1 MKFALVIPIYQ
12 PCGKAYPFLE
22 TIGEDLF
29 DKIIVVDDGSGPEFK
44 EEFDRIASLKN
55 FEVLSYPENHGKGYA
70 LKHAFKYIR
79 DNYPETDGIVTADG
93 DGQHALVDILKVRD
107 GLAENKGNL
116 VLGIRDFESPDCPAR
131 NKAGN
136 NFSRKYFKFVN
147 RVDVKDTQTGL
158 RGIPSSLFDLAIDVH
173 GDRYEYE
180 WNFLAEAV
188 RAAEGVTQIV
198 INTIYDNNENS
209 HFRAVR
215 DSLRIFKQPIMYI
228 AIALA
233 SFLID
238 TGLFALIEYFVLKQN
253 LGLPLEVIIPYVSGR
268 LISAPFNFLMNNFIV
283 FPNSEGL
290 GKKAIK
296 YAIIC
301 LLNMLLGLGILYLFD
316 YCLYTII
323 DKNFGLVLLKI
334 VVEIIIF
341 IVNFFISK
349 AFIFAR
355 KKIKKQK

>member
-1 MKFALVIPIYQ
+1 MKFALVIPIFQ
-12 PCGKAYPFLE
+12 PCGKAYPFLS
-22 TIGEDLF
+22 TIAPDLF
-29 DKIIVVDDGSGPEFK
+29 ERIIVVDDGSGPDYQDEFNHIG
-44 EEFDRIASLKN
+44 ELEN

-70 LKHAFKYIR
+70 LKHAFKHIR
-79 DNYPETDGIVTADG
+79 DNYPEIDGIVTADG
-93 DGQHALVDILKVRD
+93 DGQHTLEDILKVRD
-107 GLAENKGNL
+107 GLEEHKGNL

-158 RGIPSSLFDLAIDVH
+158 RGIPSSLFDLAIDVN

-180 WNFLAEAV
+180 WNFLGEAV

-198 INTIYDNNENS
+198 IKTIYDNNENS

-215 DSLRIFKQPIMYI
+215 DSLRIFKQPILYI
-228 AIALA
+228 AIAIA

-238 TGLFALIEYFVLKQN
+238 TGIFALIESLILPLGY
-253 LGLPLEVIIPYVSGR
+253 GLPLEVIIPYVTGR
-268 LISAPFNFLMNNFIV
+268 IISAPFNFLMNNFIV
-283 FPNSEGL
+283 FPNGEGI

-296 YAIIC
+296 YAAIC
-301 LLNMLLGLGILYLFD
+301 VLNMALGLAILYLFD
-316 YCLYTII
+316 YCLYAIL
-323 DKNFGLVLLKI
+323 DKTFGLVLLKI
-334 VVEIIIF
+334 LVEIIIF

-349 AFIFAR
+349 AFIYAR
-355 KKIKKQK
+355 KKIRKQ